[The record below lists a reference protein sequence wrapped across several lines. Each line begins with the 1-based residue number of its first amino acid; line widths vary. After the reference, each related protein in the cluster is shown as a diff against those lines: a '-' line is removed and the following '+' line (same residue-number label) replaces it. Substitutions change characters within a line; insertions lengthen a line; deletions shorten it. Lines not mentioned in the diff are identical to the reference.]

1 MENSP
6 DCTSSASIPGYRAVS
21 EDSQQSRKTVDLLH
35 GASSSPDLNT
45 RPPLP
50 TLELANISLSRTRTL
65 PSRSPKHA
73 PSIVPTLQG
82 ITFEGENLERLRRWV
97 LGLAI
102 GNYCLLVQLYILS
115 TYLLQSFFQLIS
127 TLSKV
132 PRYAAYFHSCHCTRS
147 RLKTCSFYLFPILSL
162 LK

>member
-1 MENSP
+1 MQTDDGDLGSTARKQAPVPESSGSPSHVYHQLQYYCMENSP
-6 DCTSSASIPGYRAVS
+6 DSPSSASVPGYRAVRVS

-45 RPPLP
+45 RPSLP
-50 TLELANISLSRTRTL
+50 TLQLANISLSRTRTL

-102 GNYCLLVQLYILS
+102 GNYCLLVQLYIS
-115 TYLLQSFFQLIS
+115 
-127 TLSKV
+127 
-132 PRYAAYFHSCHCTRS
+132 
-147 RLKTCSFYLFPILSL
+147 
-162 LK
+162 